1 MTKKSP
7 QIIPVYLEIGQKKTI
22 AGALDW
28 PGWCRIGK
36 NREAALQ
43 VLALFYSR
51 RYAQVMALGGL
62 PFPGAVDLSHL
73 QVIEEL
79 AGTGTTDYG
88 VPVVA
93 PEQDKRLL
101 DPESLDRLLAILQ
114 ACWQAFDAAVKAA
127 EGKELR
133 TGPRGGGARPAKD
146 PDARARR
153 GAGLPG

>member
-1 MTKKSP
+1 MTESA
-7 QIIPVYLEIGQKKTI
+7 QNITVYLEIGQKKTV

-43 VLALFYSR
+43 VLALYSR

-88 VPVVA
+88 VPVWRPSRINGCSIRKA
-93 PEQDKRLL
+93 WTG
-101 DPESLDRLLAILQ
+101 
-114 ACWQAFDAAVKAA
+114 CW
-127 EGKELR
+127 R
-133 TGPRGGGARPAKD
+133 SCRPAGRLSMPPSEPQKGRRCAAD
-146 PDARARR
+146 RAA
-153 GAGLPG
+153 AGGI